1 MVIFWGTG
9 HPAPFVADHLGP
21 PRHPRAARPRG
32 GGGGHGAGR
41 LRCGARQVAH
51 PRGATADGL
60 RSWGDCFFL
69 RVCIDFIWIDGKY
82 MKISH
87 VIENMIWKKR

>member
-1 MVIFWGTG
+1 MGG
-9 HPAPFVADHLGP
+9 DLGDI
-21 PRHPRAARPRG
+21 
-32 GGGGHGAGR
+32 
-41 LRCGARQVAH
+41 V
-51 PRGATADGL
+51 
-60 RSWGDCFFL
+60 FFL